1 MATPTTLPASFTA
14 GQVLTAAQ
22 MNNLRGAFRVLQTVS
37 VAKTDTFTTTSST
50 FVDVTGLTV
59 SITPSSTSSKILVL
73 ASVGGNGQS
82 GVAALQGILV
92 RGATPIAVGD
102 AAGSRT
108 QTSFG
113 NVENPTSDLDI
124 SSIMFLDSPATISS
138 TTYKIQVRS
147 TTNGQTVVINRS
159 FADANAANGTR
170 GISTITVMEIS
181 A

>member
-1 MATPTTLPASFTA
+1 LAT
-14 GQVLTAAQ
+14 
-22 MNNLRGAFRVLQTVS
+22 
-37 VAKTDTFTTTSST
+37 
-50 FVDVTGLTV
+50 VT
-59 SITPSSTSSKILVL
+59 
-73 ASVGGNGQS
+73 GNGQLN
-82 GVAALQGILV
+82 VASLQGILV

-113 NVENPTSDLDI
+113 NIENNLSDQVTAP
-124 SSIMFLDSPATISS
+124 IMFLDSPATTSS

-147 TTNGQTVVINRS
+147 TAAAETVVINRS
-159 FADANAANGTR
+159 FGDTNAVSQAR